1 MEIRISR
8 ESGVPLRQQLAEHII
23 YLVATGQLKAG
34 EALPSVREL
43 ARRLKIHHNTV
54 SEAYHDL
61 VARTWLVGRRGSR
74 VVVRSGEET
83 AQIQRRE
90 DLDDLINTTIRTA
103 REQGYS
109 LQELRER
116 VRERLLVQPPDHFL
130 VVEEEPGLQRLLAE
144 EIRASLRWP
153 AQACSRQELAL
164 NPGLAIGALAV
175 VPEYAAGDVTS
186 LVPKDRPAV
195 SISFSRADEQLK
207 RIRQLRDP
215 SLIFVISISKSF
227 LQTARGVVA
236 RELGGQHTVRELLL
250 PLDRSEVLQAA
261 DLIFADSIAIGTVQ
275 HRKAIHYR
283 LISHDSL
290 EYLTTAM
297 ASYRIR

>member
-1 MEIRISR
+1 
-8 ESGVPLRQQLAEHII
+8 
-23 YLVATGQLKAG
+23 
-34 EALPSVREL
+34 
-43 ARRLKIHHNTV
+43 
-54 SEAYHDL
+54 
-61 VARTWLVGRRGSR
+61 
-74 VVVRSGEET
+74 
-83 AQIQRRE
+83 
-90 DLDDLINTTIRTA
+90 
-103 REQGYS
+103 
-109 LQELRER
+109 

>member
-8 ESGVPLRQQLAEHII
+8 ESEVPLRQQLAEHFV
-23 YLVATGQLKAG
+23 YLIATGQLKAG

-54 SEAYHDL
+54 SEAYQDL
-61 VARTWLVGRRGSR
+61 VARTWLVGRRGRR
-74 VVVRSGEET
+74 VVVRSEE
-83 AQIQRRE
+83 AHRERRE
-90 DLDDLINTTIRTA
+90 GLDDLINTTIRMA

-130 VVEEEPGLQRLLAE
+130 IVEEEPGLRRLLAE
-144 EIRASLRWP
+144 EISASLRWP
-153 AQACSRQELAL
+153 AQACTRQELTL

-175 VPEYAAGDVTS
+175 VPEYAAADTAK
-186 LVPKDRPAV
+186 LVPRDRPAI
-195 SISFSRADEQLK
+195 SIAFSRADEHLE
-207 RIRQLRDP
+207 RIRQLSQP

-236 RELGGQHTVRELLL
+236 RELGGRHTLRELLL
-250 PLDRSEVLQAA
+250 PLDHPEALKAA
-261 DLIFADSIAIGTVQ
+261 DLIFADSIAIGATQ
-275 HRKAIHYR
+275 HPKAVHYR

-297 ASYRIR
+297 ASYRLR